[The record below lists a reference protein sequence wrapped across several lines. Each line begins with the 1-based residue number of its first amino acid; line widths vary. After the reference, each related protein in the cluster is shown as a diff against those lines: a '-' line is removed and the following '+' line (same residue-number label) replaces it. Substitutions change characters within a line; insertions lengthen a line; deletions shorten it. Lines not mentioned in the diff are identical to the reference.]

1 MSLLLVLFILFSL
14 FAFLSLFSLVLTL
27 REKKWFKGAG
37 KMVQWLL
44 FLSLAGFF
52 GMMALGIRGYEAF
65 TREDAVARISVH
77 PSGEERFTV
86 FFEYPGGDRKE
97 FTLAGDELYVDAHV
111 LKWKPLGNLL
121 GLHTLYE
128 LDRVSGRYRNLEK
141 ERNRPRT
148 IYALSEKKGMNLFD
162 LRRRYSF
169 LRWFVDA
176 QYGSATFVPAGKEE
190 NLVLWISTSG
200 LLIRKAEAEAE

>member
-1 MSLLLVLFILFSL
+1 MSALVVLAILFAVFSLL
-14 FAFLSLFSLVLTL
+14 SLVSLAVAIRRGRWL
-27 REKKWFKGAG
+27 RGAG
-37 KMVQWLL
+37 KTIQLL
-44 FLSLAGFF
+44 LLLSLAAFF
-52 GMMALGIRGYEAF
+52 GTAALGIRGYEAF
-65 TREDAVARISVH
+65 TREDAIARISVH

-111 LKWKPLGNLL
+111 LKWKPMGNLL

-141 ERNRPRT
+141 ERSKPRT
-148 IYALSEKKGMNLFD
+148 IFALSEKKGINLFD

-176 QYGSATFVPAGKEE
+176 EYGSATFVPAGKEE

-200 LLIRKAEAEAE
+200 LLIRKAEAS

>member
-1 MSLLLVLFILFSL
+1 MHLLFVLSILFAIFS
-14 FAFLSLFSLVLTL
+14 FLSLVSLAVTL
-27 REKKWFKGAG
+27 KEKKWFKGAG
-37 KMVQWLL
+37 KIVQWLL

-52 GMMALGIRGYEAF
+52 AVMALGLRGYEAF
-65 TREDAVARISVH
+65 TREDAIARISVG

-86 FFEYPGGDRKE
+86 FFDFPDGSRRE
-97 FTLAGDELYVDAHV
+97 FTLSGDELYVDAHV

-141 ERNRPRT
+141 EKVKPRT
-148 IYALSEKKGMNLFD
+148 VFALSEKKAVNLFD
-162 LRRRYSF
+162 LRHRYPV

-176 QYGSATFVPAGKEE
+176 QYGSATFIPAGEE
-190 NLVLWISTSG
+190 EKLVLRISTSG
-200 LLIRKAEAEAE
+200 LLIRKAEAN